1 LEFRSQLKKKRV
13 YIIVIVLSII
23 RIDSP
28 LDPRKRFRKSCLLLE
43 QAAAFIIELRWSFDK
58 YRERLRKLL
67 AFGSRRSS
75 EYLVKNLCEGAI
87 ERKRV
92 SLEVAEQLTDPGH
105 GTRIHSPGKERA
117 HRDPASPNPNPNWPV
132 NVAYNTLK

>member
-1 LEFRSQLKKKRV
+1 V
-13 YIIVIVLSII
+13 
-23 RIDSP
+23 
-28 LDPRKRFRKSCLLLE
+28 
-43 QAAAFIIELRWSFDK
+43 
-58 YRERLRKLL
+58 L

-75 EYLVKNLCEGAI
+75 EYLRISEKAPI

-92 SLEVAEQLTDPGH
+92 SLEVAEQLADPGH
-105 GTRIHSPGKERA
+105 GTRIHPPGKERA